1 MAKRKPTAT
10 QRLRKLVQQQVRR
23 MENRGYRIDT
33 ELKEKIKTGKYQTLQ
48 SIRKNKYAKLYEGS
62 SAEIDTN
69 IVSGSQFRQYERKV
83 SAEKGAVTRRQR
95 RTKKWTEEVDKS
107 PIREA
112 AEERAIREP
121 EREDVSGYDE
131 EEWTDADER
140 SYQEWKKR
148 RSQDYYDDEDYESDW
163 EEQHRALEQQEWEET
178 RAKQD
183 EADLTLANA
192 IDEGQVMY
200 RNILDL
206 MEKFPR
212 EGRNLLYQG
221 LDSEIRQYGLDM
233 VMAGMAYAPIDV
245 VQEAQ
250 NIIFY
255 TGDKESTHRALV
267 NFFDAISGTIR
278 TIQDSMGIGE
288 VMDQM
293 TDMSSP

>member
-48 SIRKNKYAKLYEGS
+48 SIRKNKYAKLYEGA
-62 SAEIDTN
+62 SAEIDSN
-69 IVSGSQFRQYERKV
+69 IVTGKQFRQYERKA
-83 SAEKGAVTRRQR
+83 SAEKAVETRQR
-95 RTKKWTEEVDKS
+95 KARDRR
-107 PIREA
+107 IYDEA
-112 AEERAIREP
+112 YKRAKQEA
-121 EREDVSGYDE
+121 YDE
-131 EEWTDADER
+131 EDNEDVEWTEADER
-140 SYQEWKKR
+140 SFQRWKEKR
-148 RSQDYYDDEDYESDW
+148 DRESFGEEYEPDL
-163 EEQHRALEQQEWEET
+163 EEQQEWEET

-183 EADLTLANA
+183 EADMSLANA

-221 LDSEIRQYGLDM
+221 LESEIRQYGLDM
-233 VMAGMAYAPIDV
+233 VMAGMAYAPMDV

-255 TGDKESTHRALV
+255 TGDKDSTHRALV
-267 NFFDAISGTIR
+267 NFFDSITGTIR
-278 TIQDSMGIGE
+278 TIQESMGIGA
-288 VMDQM
+288 VLDQM
-293 TDMSSP
+293 TDMSEL

>member
-10 QRLRKLVQQQVRR
+10 QRLRKLLQQQVRR

-48 SIRKNKYAKLYEGS
+48 SIRKNKYAKLYEGA
-62 SAEIDTN
+62 SAEIDSN
-69 IVSGSQFRQYERKV
+69 IVSGKQYRQYERRV
-83 SAEKGAVTRRQR
+83 SAEKGVETRRVNAER
-95 RTKKWTEEVDKS
+95 KRVE
-107 PIREA
+107 REA
-112 AEERAIREP
+112 RESYERGYREAEERAED
-121 EREDVSGYDE
+121 DVSGYDE
-131 EEWTDADER
+131 TEWTEADER
-140 SYQEWKKR
+140 SYQEWKER
-148 RSQDYYDDEDYESDW
+148 RQEYSDEQEEW
-163 EEQHRALEQQEWEET
+163 EEQ

-183 EADLTLANA
+183 EADLAFA
-192 IDEGQVMY
+192 QSIEEGQVLY

-212 EGRNLLYQG
+212 EGRNLLYRG
-221 LDSEIRQYGLDM
+221 LESEIRQYGLDM
-233 VMAGMAYAPIDV
+233 VMAGMARAPIDV

-267 NFFDAISGTIR
+267 NFFDSITGTIR

-293 TDMSSP
+293 TDMSTP

>member
-69 IVSGSQFRQYERKV
+69 IVSGRRYRQYERKV
-83 SAEKGAVTRRQR
+83 SAEKAVQTRRQN
-95 RTKKWTEEVDKS
+95 RTKKWKEEAYKS
-107 PIREA
+107 PIRES
-112 AEERAIREP
+112 AEERTLREP
-121 EREDVSGYDE
+121 ETEDVSGYDE
-131 EEWTDADER
+131 EEWTDADEEA
-140 SYQEWKKR
+140 YQSWKR
-148 RSQDYYDDEDYESDW
+148 RNQDYYNDEDYELDW
-163 EEQHRALEQQEWEET
+163 EEQHREPEQQEWEET

-183 EADLTLANA
+183 EADLTFANA

-221 LDSEIRQYGLDM
+221 LESEIRQYGLDM
-233 VMAGMAYAPIDV
+233 VMAGMAYAPMDV

-255 TGDKESTHRALV
+255 TGDKDSTHRALV
-267 NFFDAISGTIR
+267 NFFDNITGTIR
-278 TIQDSMGIGE
+278 TIQDSTRIGA
-288 VMDQM
+288 VLDQM
-293 TDMSSP
+293 TDMGEL

>member
-69 IVSGSQFRQYERKV
+69 IVSGRRYRQYERKV
-83 SAEKGAVTRRQR
+83 SAEKAVQTRRQN
-95 RTKKWTEEVDKS
+95 RTKKWKEEAYKR
-107 PIREA
+107 PIRES
-112 AEERAIREP
+112 AEERTLREP
-121 EREDVSGYDE
+121 EYEDVSGYDE
-131 EEWTDADER
+131 EWTDADEEA
-140 SYQEWKKR
+140 YQSWKR
-148 RSQDYYDDEDYESDW
+148 RNQDYYNDEDYELDW
-163 EEQHRALEQQEWEET
+163 EEQHREPEQQEWEET

-183 EADLTLANA
+183 EADLTFANA

-221 LDSEIRQYGLDM
+221 LESEIRQYGLDM
-233 VMAGMAYAPIDV
+233 VMAGMAYAPMDV

-267 NFFDAISGTIR
+267 NFFDSITGTIR
-278 TIQDSMGIGE
+278 TIQDSMGIGA
-288 VMDQM
+288 VLDQM
-293 TDMSSP
+293 TDMSEL

>member
-69 IVSGSQFRQYERKV
+69 IVSGRRYRQYERKV
-83 SAEKGAVTRRQR
+83 SAEKAVQTRRQN
-95 RTKKWTEEVDKS
+95 RTKKWKLEAQKT
-107 PIREA
+107 PIRES
-112 AEERAIREP
+112 AEERALREP
-121 EREDVSGYDE
+121 EYEDVSGYDE
-131 EEWTDADER
+131 EEWTEADER
-140 SYQEWKKR
+140 SFQRWKEKR
-148 RSQDYYDDEDYESDW
+148 DREYFGEEYEPDL
-163 EEQHRALEQQEWEET
+163 EEQQEWEET

-183 EADLTLANA
+183 EADMSLANA

-221 LDSEIRQYGLDM
+221 LESEIRQYGLDM
-233 VMAGMAYAPIDV
+233 VMAGMAYAPMDV

-255 TGDKESTHRALV
+255 TGDKDSTHRALV
-267 NFFDAISGTIR
+267 NFFDSITGTIR
-278 TIQDSMGIGE
+278 TIQESMGIGA
-288 VMDQM
+288 VLDQM
-293 TDMSSP
+293 TDMSEL

>member
-69 IVSGSQFRQYERKV
+69 IVSGRRYRQYERKV
-83 SAEKGAVTRRQR
+83 SAEKAVQTRRQN
-95 RTKKWTEEVDKS
+95 RTKKWKDEAHKS
-107 PIREA
+107 PIRES
-112 AEERAIREP
+112 AEAEHETY
-121 EREDVSGYDE
+121 EDVSGYDE
-131 EEWTDADER
+131 TEWTDADEQ
-140 SYQEWKKR
+140 SYQDWKKR

-163 EEQHRALEQQEWEET
+163 EEQRGITDQQEWEET

-183 EADLTLANA
+183 EADLTFANA

-221 LDSEIRQYGLDM
+221 LESEIRQYGLDM
-233 VMAGMAYAPIDV
+233 VMAGMAYAPMDV

-255 TGDKESTHRALV
+255 TGDKDSTHRALV
-267 NFFDAISGTIR
+267 NFFDSITGTIR
-278 TIQDSMGIGE
+278 TIQDSMGIGA
-288 VMDQM
+288 VLDQM
-293 TDMSSP
+293 TDMSEL

>member
-69 IVSGSQFRQYERKV
+69 IVSGRRFRQYERKV
-83 SAEKGAVTRRQR
+83 SAEKGAETRRVNIER
-95 RTKKWTEEVDKS
+95 KRVERKA
-107 PIREA
+107 REA
-112 AEERAIREP
+112 YERGYREAEERALD
-121 EREDVSGYDE
+121 DVSGYDE
-131 EEWTDADER
+131 TEWTEADER
-140 SYQEWKKR
+140 SFQRWKEKR
-148 RSQDYYDDEDYESDW
+148 DREYFGEDYEPDL
-163 EEQHRALEQQEWEET
+163 EEQQEWEET

-183 EADLTLANA
+183 EADLTFANA

-221 LDSEIRQYGLDM
+221 LESEIRQYGLDM
-233 VMAGMAYAPIDV
+233 VMAGMAYAPMDV

-255 TGDKESTHRALV
+255 TGDKDSTHRALV
-267 NFFDAISGTIR
+267 NFFDNITGTIR
-278 TIQDSMGIGE
+278 TIQDSMGIGA
-288 VMDQM
+288 VLDQM
-293 TDMSSP
+293 TDMSEL

>member
-23 MENRGYRIDT
+23 MQNRGYRINP
-33 ELKEKIKTGKYQTLQ
+33 ELKEKIKNGKYQTLQ
-48 SIRKNKYAKLYEGS
+48 SIRRNKYAKLYEGS
-62 SAEIDTN
+62 SAEIDTD
-69 IVSGSQFRQYERKV
+69 IVSGRRYRQYERKV
-83 SAEKGAVTRRQR
+83 SAQKGAETRRENIKR
-95 RTKKWTEEVDKS
+95 KRAERKA
-107 PIREA
+107 REA
-112 AEERAIREP
+112 TDLTI
-121 EREDVSGYDE
+121 DDTSGYDE
-131 EEWTDADER
+131 TEWTEEDER
-140 SYQEWKKR
+140 SYQRWKER
-148 RSQDYYDDEDYESDW
+148 RSQDYYDDEDYESDR
-163 EEQHRALEQQEWEET
+163 EEQHSAYEQQEWEET

-183 EADLTLANA
+183 EIDMIYANA
-192 IDEGQVMY
+192 IDEGKVMY

-221 LDSEIRQYGLDM
+221 LESEIRQYGLDM
-233 VMAGMAYAPIDV
+233 VMAGMASAPINV

-267 NFFDAISGTIR
+267 NFFDSITGTIR
-278 TIQDSMGIGE
+278 TFQDSMGIGA

-293 TDMSSP
+293 TDMGDL

>member
-69 IVSGSQFRQYERKV
+69 IVSGRQYRQYERKV
-83 SAEKGAVTRRQR
+83 SAEKAVQTRRQN
-95 RTKKWTEEVDKS
+95 RTKKWKDEPYKRQIKETAE
-107 PIREA
+107 REA
-112 AEERAIREP
+112 DYEY
-121 EREDVSGYDE
+121 VSGYDE
-131 EEWTDADER
+131 EEWTEADER
-140 SYQEWKKR
+140 SYQRWKENR
-148 RSQDYYDDEDYESDW
+148 DREYFGEDYEPDS
-163 EEQHRALEQQEWEET
+163 EEQREWEET

-221 LDSEIRQYGLDM
+221 LESEIRQYGLDM
-233 VMAGMAYAPIDV
+233 VMAGMAYAPMDV

-255 TGDKESTHRALV
+255 TGDKDSTHRALV
-267 NFFDAISGTIR
+267 NFFDNITGTIR
-278 TIQDSMGIGE
+278 SIQDSMGIGA
-288 VMDQM
+288 VLDQM
-293 TDMSSP
+293 TDMSEL